1 MMVFA
6 VTPKQRLIFTD
17 EAVQQLRAHA
27 QHTRRQAEAG
37 GALLGRHLLDS
48 PDLVVDEV
56 TVPQKA
62 DRRSRF
68 FFFRSRQHEEVA
80 RAKWVVAKGTMA
92 YLGLWH
98 THPETD
104 PVPSSVDRRD
114 WEKAVA
120 QDTFEGDRLFFLIV
134 GTERIRVWTK
144 ARCQPIQELQEVGG
158 KDA

>member
-1 MMVFA
+1 MMAFVVA
-6 VTPKQRLIFTD
+6 AQQRLIFTD

-27 QHTRRQAEAG
+27 QRTRQQTEAG

-80 RAKWVVAKGTMA
+80 RTKWAEAKGTLA

-120 QDTFEGDRLFFLIV
+120 QGTFEGDRLFFLIV
-134 GTERIRVWTK
+134 GTERMRVWTK
-144 ARCQPIQELQEVGG
+144 ARAQPIQELHAVGG
-158 KDA
+158 EDV